1 MCQSAIKEPNPPSTT
16 RNFSLFIKICYVIGG
31 AKKNGVPPSAPLFR
45 AVAVTYC
52 NGFSFLFR
60 AVAGRDE
67 KAPFGLKCAKQCQSV
82 GSFTPKIG
90 RSPMLCKTL
99 KKGSLRLRIR
109 MPRKTT
115 YPSYLYRRGQL
126 FSFRYVIPER
136 YRKQGKTELHLSP
149 QTPYLSRPGSYG
161 CSKRPLRW

>member
-1 MCQSAIKEPNPPSTT
+1 MGIPV
-16 RNFSLFIKICYVIGG
+16 RVR
-31 AKKNGVPPSAPLFR
+31 VPPSAPFFK

-60 AVAGRDE
+60 AVAGRDG
-67 KAPFGLKCAKQCQSV
+67 KAPFGLKRAKRCQSA

-136 YRKQGKTELHLSP
+136 YRKQGKTELRLSP
-149 QTPYLSRPGSYG
+149 QTPYLSGPRS
-161 CSKRPLRW
+161 

>member
-1 MCQSAIKEPNPPSTT
+1 M
-16 RNFSLFIKICYVIGG
+16 
-31 AKKNGVPPSAPLFR
+31 
-45 AVAVTYC
+45 
-52 NGFSFLFR
+52 FR
-60 AVAGRDE
+60 AVAGRDG
-67 KAPFGLKCAKQCQSV
+67 KAPFGLKRAKRCQSA

-136 YRKQGKTELHLSP
+136 YRKQGKTELRLSP
-149 QTPYLSRPGSYG
+149 PNAIPQWAKKLAQRLLRAPTQMVGMLWITKRSDCGSTAYSGLCQNKICKIFRTPFPDHLGHCYS
-161 CSKRPLRW
+161 PLW